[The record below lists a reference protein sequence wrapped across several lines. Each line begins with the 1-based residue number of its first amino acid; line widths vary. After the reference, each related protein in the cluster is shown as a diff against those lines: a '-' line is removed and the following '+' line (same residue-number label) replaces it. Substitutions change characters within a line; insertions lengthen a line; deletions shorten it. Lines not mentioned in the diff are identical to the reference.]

1 MKSHLRLAFLAGFVP
16 IAATAGDS
24 RDIDIY
30 RELVRFRS
38 QHLGAERAFNLTTHS
53 FLNQLVDDPT
63 SFYAEPSE
71 TPRITNEIW
80 WPLFLNGLPG
90 DPATLSRTALDALK
104 WQSGLSK
111 ARPGIDVVIDD
122 QAIAAYRGRE
132 VAANARKAGIDPDI
146 FWQAAD
152 MNGSM
157 KTIAAGYAVAL
168 QMLRDQ
174 MNAYDPADYA
184 RRAIRPDVFQRY
196 MTQGHPDRISEHD
209 KRYLQDILRYE
220 IRRNGTV
227 TDADSRHALPAAY
240 RVARTAAAYADQAGY
255 ANAQGFCTA
264 DQPSPWLPR
273 HPAEMEY
280 HQPLCFIAATDR
292 AVQSWYRR
300 ELRREQAI
308 LHRHGHA
315 TSSPVMNLIVGV
327 LAWIDMV
334 SFIEIVEA
342 VVAEDLVGA
351 GALDKA
357 DAEFAVDRST
367 RLTCRINR

>member
-1 MKSHLRLAFLAGFVP
+1 MKSHLRLAFLAGLVP

-38 QHLGAERAFNLTTHS
+38 QHLGAERAFGHTTHA
-53 FLNQLVDDPT
+53 FLSQLADDPT

-71 TPRITNEIW
+71 TPAITNEIW
-80 WPLFLNGLPG
+80 WTLFLDGLPS

-111 ARPGIDVVIDD
+111 ALPGVDVLIDD

-168 QMLRDQ
+168 QILRDQ
-174 MNAYDPADYA
+174 MKAYDPADYG
-184 RRAIRPDVFQRY
+184 RRAIKPDVLQRY
-196 MTQGHPDRISEHD
+196 MAQSHPGRITEHD

-264 DQPSPWLPR
+264 DRPLPWLPR

-292 AVQSWYRR
+292 AVQAWYRR
-300 ELRREQAI
+300 ELRQEEAI
-308 LHRHGHA
+308 LHRRGHT
-315 TSSPVMNLIVGV
+315 TSSPIMRLIAGV
-327 LAWIDMV
+327 LAWVDVV
-334 SFIEIVEA
+334 SFIEVVEA
-342 VVAEDLVGA
+342 VVAEDLVGI
-351 GALDKA
+351 GALDEA
-357 DAEFAVDRST
+357 DAELAANRST
-367 RLTCRINR
+367 RLTCRIDR

>member
-1 MKSHLRLAFLAGFVP
+1 MKSPLRLAFLAGFIP

-30 RELVRFRS
+30 RELIRFRS
-38 QHLGAERAFNLTTHS
+38 QHLGAERAFDLTTHA
-53 FLNQLVDDPT
+53 FLGQLVDDPT
-63 SFYAEPSE
+63 SFYAESSE

-80 WPLFLNGLPG
+80 WTLFLDGLPG
-90 DPATLSRTALDALK
+90 DPAASSHAALEALR

-111 ARPGIDVVIDD
+111 ARPGVDVLIDS

-146 FWQAAD
+146 FWKAAD

-168 QMLRDQ
+168 QILRDQ
-174 MNAYDPADYA
+174 MKAYDPADYG
-184 RRAIRPDVFQRY
+184 RRAIKPDVFQRY
-196 MTQGHPDRISEHD
+196 MAQNNPDRITEYD

-240 RVARTAAAYADQAGY
+240 RVARTAAAYADRAGY
-255 ANAQGFCTA
+255 ANARGFCTA

-273 HPAEMEY
+273 RPAEMEY

-300 ELRREQAI
+300 ELRQEEALLR
-308 LHRHGHA
+308 HRGH
-315 TSSPVMNLIVGV
+315 TESSPVMHLIIGV
-327 LAWIDMV
+327 LAWVDVV

-342 VVAEDLVGA
+342 VVAEDLVSIGT
-351 GALDKA
+351 LDEA
-357 DAEFAVDRST
+357 DAEFAANRST
-367 RLTCRINR
+367 RLTCRIDR